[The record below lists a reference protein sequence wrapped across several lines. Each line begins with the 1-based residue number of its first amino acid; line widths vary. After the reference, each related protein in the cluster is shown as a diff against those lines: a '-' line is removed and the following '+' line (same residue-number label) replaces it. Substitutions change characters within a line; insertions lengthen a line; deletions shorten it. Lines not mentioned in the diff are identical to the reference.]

1 MQDLI
6 IYDKDNVIVQSE
18 DKVYQDTAINFIT
31 DYGGKVN
38 YQTIDYNRTMQTCW
52 LNGEAFQA
60 YPNTVCEDILNSIST
75 LLKKQA
81 KRECI
86 VPTLEDLKILKI
98 KRFKIERDHR
108 EVDKIVYNDNI
119 FDFDDKARE
128 RMRIARA
135 DLLSSNVSERLWTCA
150 DDKIVSL
157 SVLDFDNINSLAA
170 TRSEQL
176 HFQYR
181 KLKIVVQ
188 QCETLE
194 TLEHIDFDTDCS
206 YVEVEVTNG

>member
-1 MQDLI
+1 MKLYY
-6 IYDKDNVIVQSE
+6 YDDNGYYS
-18 DKVYQDTAINFIT
+18 A
-31 DYGGKVN
+31 
-38 YQTIDYNRTMQTCW
+38 MS
-52 LNGEAFQA
+52 EAFLDPLETELQGKEVWLIPPHA
-60 YPNTVCEDILNSIST
+60 TTIKPPSSVDGHIIKFNGKTWELEKMPDPDPDPEPEPEL
-75 LLKKQA
+75 
-81 KRECI
+81 
-86 VPTLEDLKILKI
+86 TLEDLKILKI
-98 KRFKIERDHR
+98 KRLKIERDLR

-135 DLLSSNVSERLWTCA
+135 DLLFSNVSERLWTCA
-150 DDKIVSL
+150 DDKVVSL

-170 TRSEQL
+170 TRAEQL

-194 TLEHIDFDTDCS
+194 ALEHINFDTDCS
-206 YVEVEVTNG
+206 HVEVEVTNG

>member
-1 MQDLI
+1 MKTWQNYPVKKDSNNNYYITHFLKEHYVGDYHVIPNDPMGVYDYDEIAAFYESLTEAEMVYNAEGDL
-6 IYDKDNVIVQSE
+6 VVQ
-18 DKVYQDTAINFIT
+18 KQVVPA
-31 DYGGKVN
+31 
-38 YQTIDYNRTMQTCW
+38 
-52 LNGEAFQA
+52 
-60 YPNTVCEDILNSIST
+60 ST
-75 LLKKQA
+75 
-81 KRECI
+81 
-86 VPTLEDLKILKI
+86 PTLEDLKILKI
-98 KRFKIERDHR
+98 ERLKIERDHR

-150 DDKIVSL
+150 DDKVVSL

-188 QCETLE
+188 QCKTLE
-194 TLEHIDFDTDCS
+194 ALEHINFDTDCS
-206 YVEVEVTNG
+206 HVEVEVTNG

>member
-1 MQDLI
+1 MNKNRFAQVL
-6 IYDKDNVIVQSE
+6 Y
-18 DKVYQDTAINFIT
+18 
-31 DYGGKVN
+31 GKVL
-38 YQTIDYNRTMQTCW
+38 YIFETY
-52 LNGEAFQA
+52 LNQEDLSKIFDPKTYWVDVTNVPCEVGYIQSFKEGIGIIWEAPPA
-60 YPNTVCEDILNSIST
+60 ST
-75 LLKKQA
+75 
-81 KRECI
+81 
-86 VPTLEDLKILKI
+86 PTLEELKILKI
-98 KRFKIERDHR
+98 ERLKIERDLR

-135 DLLSSNVSERLWTCA
+135 DLMSSKVSERLWTCA
-150 DDKIVSL
+150 DDKVVSL

-188 QCETLE
+188 QCEALE
-194 TLEHIDFDTDCS
+194 ALEHINFDTDCS
-206 YVEVEVTNG
+206 HVEVEVTNG